1 MKSRSIAG
9 EAKASSA
16 EAPARS
22 GIIQRKCAC
31 GQHTGGG
38 ECASCRKNASGERQ
52 QTVSQS
58 GRPAET
64 STHVTSFRRDFS
76 GIRTLTA
83 DSGKN
88 ESPSV
93 SPGIPADLKT
103 ETQGGGPTG
112 GADAGPSAEPFCKVT
127 GSFEDIPSGKIA
139 ATLNANTLGAAFKM
153 VGNFDSHVPCTCSCG
168 EYRQYVRGKFT
179 SNGQPVAHSLGGGR
193 TLHPVNFQEDGD
205 VAAGT
210 VYGHRSVLGTKSEF
224 KPDQAGGCR
233 FEGADEP
240 GIASSTT
247 GTVLGIDL
255 DFKGDLI
262 DTCRSNTAVA
272 SSAWN
277 VAGSATIP

>member
-1 MKSRSIAG
+1 MKSRSITVAT
-9 EAKASSA
+9 KATSA
-16 EAPARS
+16 EAPART
-22 GIIQRKCAC
+22 GIVQRKCAC

-38 ECASCRKNASGERQ
+38 ACANCRKNSHSEQQ

-58 GRPAET
+58 GRPTEKSA
-64 STHVTSFRRDFS
+64 HVNSFRRDFS
-76 GIRTLTA
+76 GIRTVTA

-93 SPGIPADLKT
+93 SMGIPADLKT

-112 GADAGPSAEPFCKVT
+112 GADAGPGAEPFCKVT
-127 GSFEDIPSGKIA
+127 GSFADIPSGKIA
-139 ATLNANTLGAAFKM
+139 ATLNSNKLGAAFNM
-153 VGNFDSHVPCTCSCG
+153 VGDFDAHIPCNCSCG
-168 EYRQYVRGKFT
+168 EYRQYVRGQFT
-179 SNGQPVAHSLGGGR
+179 SNGHPVTHSLGGGR

-210 VYGHRSVLGTKSEF
+210 VYGHRSVPGTKSKF
-224 KPDQAGGCR
+224 KTDQAGGCR

-240 GIASSTT
+240 GIASSTK
-247 GTVLGIDL
+247 GTVLGINL
-255 DFKGDLI
+255 DFKGELI
-262 DTCRSNTAVA
+262 DTCRSNSAVA